1 MPKKY
6 KIKKIPSVIL
16 FNKFSAPKPPPSVT
30 SESQAILLGVEP
42 PPPPKPIASKRPK
55 NFGGLKRNNKR
66 R

>member
-6 KIKKIPSVIL
+6 KIKKIPST
-16 FNKFSAPKPPPSVT
+16 PKPPPSVT

-42 PPPPKPIASKRPK
+42 PPPPKPIGTKRPV
-55 NFGGLKRNNKR
+55 NFGGIKRNNNR